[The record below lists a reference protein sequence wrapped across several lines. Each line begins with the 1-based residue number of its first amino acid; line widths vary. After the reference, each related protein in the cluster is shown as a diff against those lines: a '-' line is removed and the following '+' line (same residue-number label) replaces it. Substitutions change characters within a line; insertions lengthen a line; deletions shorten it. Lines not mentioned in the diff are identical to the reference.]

1 MVCKWL
7 AITAQKFGELSLFTV
22 YFCFSRK
29 KLEPYRTTAVRPF
42 LAMNTGIIAIPWAI
56 RIGMVSG
63 TMATAGELCI
73 IVKTPR
79 RADNLAEVVP
89 ATTKNV
95 QPLVLAR
102 ACKYLVS
109 SLILLFLVFLSLLSL
124 IPALFCLKFFYCLF
138 NGFLSTL
145 CKKLRSD
152 WKEQHKQEGE
162 MFYLFA
168 RFRQNVFFRCFRITT
183 FVFEEN

>member
-1 MVCKWL
+1 MSLIAIHQVIKITADISWMVCKWL

-109 SLILLFLVFLSLLSL
+109 SLILLFLVFFIFIEFNTCIVLFEVLLL
-124 IPALFCLKFFYCLF
+124 PL
-138 NGFLSTL
+138 
-145 CKKLRSD
+145 
-152 WKEQHKQEGE
+152 Q
-162 MFYLFA
+162 
-168 RFRQNVFFRCFRITT
+168 RI
-183 FVFEEN
+183 FISAM